1 MTYKI
6 RTCETPL
13 KNAMESGKVIAE
25 GHVQLPAITP
35 GETGKARFTLP
46 ASFRE
51 GDVLELEAFDKEG
64 KSICNWTYP
73 IRLAKQYFDH
83 KMAQTPMTLEAVQPA
98 TATQTATSIELKSDR
113 VTVTFDPA
121 TGMIS
126 RIISGGTEVPFKDG
140 PVAVGMKMRYEPT
153 LSYVRNSNEGAV
165 YCAKY
170 KGAADSIVWRLTDK
184 GLLYMDAILLN
195 RASGGGGF
203 DDAFMDS
210 KVFNLGL
217 TFSYPEKNC
226 SGMKW
231 MGRGP
236 YRVWKTGFRERI
248 MEYGTKSTTIPSP
261 EKVLKIW
268 FIRNSKDIMPICIG
282 PLWKVTRHR
291 SPFIHGMTVSS
302 SMCSLPKNR
311 KDA

>member
-1 MTYKI
+1 MDSDKSNAPDGVVGPRREKEGSYYAIRAQWSPIQLKPLLITDHFDGSFLVTNEYTYTNLDKCHMTYKI

-113 VTVTFDPA
+113 VTVTF
-121 TGMIS
+121 
-126 RIISGGTEVPFKDG
+126 
-140 PVAVGMKMRYEPT
+140 
-153 LSYVRNSNEGAV
+153 
-165 YCAKY
+165 
-170 KGAADSIVWRLTDK
+170 
-184 GLLYMDAILLN
+184 
-195 RASGGGGF
+195 
-203 DDAFMDS
+203 
-210 KVFNLGL
+210 
-217 TFSYPEKNC
+217 
-226 SGMKW
+226 
-231 MGRGP
+231 
-236 YRVWKTGFRERI
+236 
-248 MEYGTKSTTIPSP
+248 
-261 EKVLKIW
+261 
-268 FIRNSKDIMPICIG
+268 
-282 PLWKVTRHR
+282 
-291 SPFIHGMTVSS
+291 
-302 SMCSLPKNR
+302 
-311 KDA
+311 